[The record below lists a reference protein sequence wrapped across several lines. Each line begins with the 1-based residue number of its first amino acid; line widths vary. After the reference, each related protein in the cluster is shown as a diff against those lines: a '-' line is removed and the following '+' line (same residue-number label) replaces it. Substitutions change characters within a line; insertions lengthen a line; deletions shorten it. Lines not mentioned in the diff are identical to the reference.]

1 MKKII
6 SILIATIIM
15 LFNVGCMSKTYSVG
29 DTQTMKGVQLKVV
42 DVKTTC
48 DYGMVGWYVTVYFEM
63 ENTNSEPYYLNYL
76 HFTLNDCYTICEV
89 VGRNTNIESGG
100 FKLVKGEKYEFYT
113 KFTTRYRHD
122 EKDMIFIW
130 ESNGLFSDTREWVL

>member
-1 MKKII
+1 
-6 SILIATIIM
+6 
-15 LFNVGCMSKTYSVG
+15 
-29 DTQTMKGVQLKVV
+29 MKGVQLKVV

-76 HFTLNDCYTICEV
+76 HFTLNDCYTICETSY
-89 VGRNTNIESGG
+89 RNTNIESGG
-100 FKLVKGEKYEFYT
+100 FKLVKGVKYDFYT
-113 KFTTRYRHD
+113 RFTTKYRHD

-130 ESNGLFSDTREWVL
+130 ETNGLFGGTKEWVL